1 MNKRLLLLV
10 LLPLV
15 TVTTGCG
22 TAIVKQTPIPD
33 CEGRACFT
41 ELRGSMAG
49 RGGGIYGIAGITVV
63 GDDGS
68 QQFKPIVDGVMPDRL
83 DTLGPSAI
91 TGYATYR
98 ASRRHAQAI
107 EHAAENSG
115 PGLILIND
123 NSSAAAALS
132 NAEVGVTQ
140 EILQQT
146 LPPVRFGHK

>member
-1 MNKRLLLLV
+1 MKILLLLP
-10 LLPLV
+10 LLAV
-15 TVTTGCG
+15 VTGCN
-22 TAIVKQTPIPD
+22 TAYIKQTPIPD
-33 CEGRACFT
+33 CEGRSCFT
-41 ELRGSMAG
+41 EMKGSMIG
-49 RGGGIYGIAGITVV
+49 RGGGVYGIAGITVV

-68 QQFKPIVDGVMPDRL
+68 QNFKPIVDGVMPDRL

-98 ASRRHAQAI
+98 SSRRHAQAI

-115 PGLILIND
+115 PGLILMND
-123 NSSAAAALS
+123 NSSAAAAVT
-132 NAEVGVTQ
+132 NTEVGISQ